1 MRVGIDLDDT
11 IFDTTKQYKK
21 YQFSYLKEK
30 NITEKELWSIK
41 EKRFDFIK
49 TNFDNI
55 FSNLK
60 VKTNVRKT
68 LKNFKKL
75 GYEIYII
82 TARSKSYNENIYE
95 ITEESL
101 IKNNIIFDKLILTEK
116 EKLNCCLE
124 NDIDIMIDNSVDVYI
139 ELKGSKIKFILYDEC
154 ENYLNIDNRVSSWK
168 EIFEMFGR

>member
-1 MRVGIDLDDT
+1 MRVGVDLDDT

-41 EKRFDFIK
+41 ENRFDFIK

-75 GYEIYII
+75 
-82 TARSKSYNENIYE
+82 
-95 ITEESL
+95 
-101 IKNNIIFDKLILTEK
+101 
-116 EKLNCCLE
+116 
-124 NDIDIMIDNSVDVYI
+124 
-139 ELKGSKIKFILYDEC
+139 
-154 ENYLNIDNRVSSWK
+154 
-168 EIFEMFGR
+168 